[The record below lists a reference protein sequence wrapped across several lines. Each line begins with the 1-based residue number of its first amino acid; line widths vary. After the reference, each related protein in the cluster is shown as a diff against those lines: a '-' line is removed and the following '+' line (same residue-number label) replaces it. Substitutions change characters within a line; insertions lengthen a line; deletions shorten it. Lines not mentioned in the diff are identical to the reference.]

1 MYDDWCLAC
10 VACALILYTM
20 MMHCPIAC
28 LGFIDELYLSVI
40 CDVSSLM
47 SSLIICILV
56 AVVIRIDCFLDKS
69 SNTPN

>member
-40 CDVSSLM
+40 CEFFDEFFNYLYSCCCCDTYRL
-47 SSLIICILV
+47 
-56 AVVIRIDCFLDKS
+56 FLR
-69 SNTPN
+69 